1 MKDPIQAI
9 LFDLDGT
16 LLSNNMDDFL
26 PHYFELLGR
35 RMAHIMRPKPF
46 LAHLMRATRVM
57 IANDGH
63 ATNEQVFAKA
73 FFPVN
78 GHLRQEVEP
87 LFRDFYA
94 NDFPSLRR
102 YTQRKPEARH
112 IVQLAFDL
120 GLKVVIATNP
130 VFPAVAVHQRLAW
143 AGVDDLPYDLVTTYE
158 NSWAAKPNLLY
169 FEQVLERIRQ
179 PASATLVVGDEDM
192 DMVAAHLGCR
202 TFLVPGPRSDL
213 AASTPQPTYQG
224 TLTDLE
230 TLLQVLRS

>member
-1 MKDPIQAI
+1 MKDSIQAI

-16 LLSNNMDDFL
+16 LLSNNMDAFL
-26 PHYFELLGR
+26 PHYFELLGS
-35 RMAHIMRPKPF
+35 RMAHVMPPEPF
-46 LAHLMRATRVM
+46 LAHLMRATRAM
-57 IANDGH
+57 IANDGR
-63 ATNEQVFAKA
+63 ATNQEVFAKS

-78 GHLRQEVEP
+78 GHSREEVEP

-102 YTQRKPEARH
+102 YTQRRPRAGH
-112 IVQLAFDL
+112 VVQLAFDL
-120 GLKVVIATNP
+120 GLDVVIATNP
-130 VFPAVAVHQRLAW
+130 VFPAVAVYQRLAW

-158 NSWAAKPNLLY
+158 NSRATKPNLLY
-169 FEQVLERIRQ
+169 FEQVLESIRR

-213 AASTPQPTYQG
+213 AETTPQPTYQG
-224 TLTDLE
+224 TLAELE
-230 TLLQVLRS
+230 ALLHVLSS